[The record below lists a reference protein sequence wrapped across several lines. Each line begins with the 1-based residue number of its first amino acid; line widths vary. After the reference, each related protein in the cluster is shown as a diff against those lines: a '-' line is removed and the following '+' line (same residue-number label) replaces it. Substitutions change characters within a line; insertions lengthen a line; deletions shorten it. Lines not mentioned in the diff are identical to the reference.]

1 MAIRDTMF
9 YFFNKKFLL
18 LEGMGFDSITDYAQN
33 VFVNKGLL
41 AFSALLM
48 GFFCGVD
55 HFIAI
60 NIFDPSKGVY
70 ILFGATF
77 LDVLLG
83 VSVAVAAKKE
93 NGTSKFDSYKF
104 GRAWV
109 RFVTQIAFIFLF
121 FQISLV
127 WDMVNNWM
135 VSTLL
140 LAFVLAT
147 FWSAFKNAYALGWI
161 QPSTYKMLE
170 KILSVEEVFNSIVR
184 KVFKTSNSKK

>member
-1 MAIRDTMF
+1 MKDMMIH
-9 YFFNKKFLL
+9 FFNKKFLL
-18 LEGMGFDSITDYAQN
+18 LEGMGFDSIADYTNN

-60 NIFDPSKGVY
+60 NIFNPSKGIY

-83 VSVAVAAKKE
+83 VSVAVASKKE
-93 NGTSKFDSYKF
+93 DGTSKFDSYKF

-121 FQISLV
+121 FQISIV
-127 WDMVNNWM
+127 WEMVNNWM

-161 QPSTYKMLE
+161 QPATYKMLE
-170 KILSVEEVFNSIVR
+170 RILSVEEVFNSVV
-184 KVFKTSNSKK
+184 KKMFKTSKPKE